1 MLNNNYSDNSL
12 DFCVLSNSVI
22 SRSLGKPTSG
32 YEK

>member
-1 MLNNNYSDNSL
+1 MLNNNYSDYSL
-12 DFCVLSNSVI
+12 DFGVLSNSVI